1 METIDFNEVIRDNIE
16 VVGELLPESS
26 LVKKGV
32 NAGIVNILSGDNC
45 IIDESGLTYNIC
57 LLFVYTRFTNQNGHV
72 ICINVRRYEGGLPI
86 IKVSKIDGLNW
97 NEPYGVQVIYKIEDG
112 RTRVWVSGG
121 GLVIGK
127 GITKEYYKDSL
138 PDDGVKVN
146 LNNGI
151 L

>member
-16 VVGELLPESS
+16 VVGGLLPESS
-26 LVKKGV
+26 LIKKGV
-32 NAGIVNILSGDNC
+32 NTGIVNISPADC
-45 IIDESGLTYNIC
+45 CVIDESGWNYNIG
-57 LLFVYTRFTNQNGHV
+57 LLFIYTRYNNQNGHV
-72 ICINVRRYEGGLPI
+72 IYINVRRLDGGLPI

-112 RTRVWVSGG
+112 RTRVWVTGG

-127 GITKEYYKDSL
+127 GITKEYYKDSV
-138 PDDGVKVN
+138 PDDGIKVN
-146 LNNGI
+146 LNTGI